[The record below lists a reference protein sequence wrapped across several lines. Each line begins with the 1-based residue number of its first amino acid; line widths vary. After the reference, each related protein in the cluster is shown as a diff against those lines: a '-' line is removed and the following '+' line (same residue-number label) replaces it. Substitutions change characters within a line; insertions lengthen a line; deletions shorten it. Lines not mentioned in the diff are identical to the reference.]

1 MSHAKVF
8 SPRLDHRLAFAEKMS
23 HDLTMGVH
31 VQAVSAA
38 EEALESADIL
48 ITGIDS
54 VAPILETTHRRE
66 IVPYKLHGNRHYG
79 CRHRSPSLRTMTRSP
94 TDTKNITTRFDQ
106 TVNPCPIT

>member
-8 SPRLDHRLAFAEKMS
+8 SSQVNHRLAFAEKMS
-23 HDLTMGVH
+23 HDLTMD

-38 EEALESADIL
+38 EEALKSADIL

-54 VAPILETTHRRE
+54 VAPILETTHGRENGRE

-106 TVNPCPIT
+106 TVNP